1 MSNECENL
9 YKICRTS
16 AGLTQEQAAE
26 LLAVSQRTL
35 SEYENGRAR
44 VPDDIVAAM
53 VEVYNSP
60 LIAYYHLKHFSPLGR
75 YLPDIQEPK
84 TNGDMAFQTIIA
96 RDELDPAVECIKKIV
111 ADGIIDRDE
120 GGMFAEFVK
129 TMRKVNGKIFSVVA
143 YAEKI
148 GENQQRRD
156 YNDNNSRRKHRK
168 NCYSIRESGRTGGI

>member
-75 YLPDIQEPK
+75 YLPDIQEPQ

-148 GENQQRRD
+148 GGKPAKERAQ
-156 YNDNNSRRKHRK
+156 
-168 NCYSIRESGRTGGI
+168 

>member
-9 YKICRTS
+9 YKICRIS

-60 LIAYYHLKHFSPLGR
+60 LIAYYHLISAPSE
-75 YLPDIQEPK
+75 DICR
-84 TNGDMAFQTIIA
+84 TY
-96 RDELDPAVECIKKIV
+96 R
-111 ADGIIDRDE
+111 
-120 GGMFAEFVK
+120 
-129 TMRKVNGKIFSVVA
+129 
-143 YAEKI
+143 
-148 GENQQRRD
+148 
-156 YNDNNSRRKHRK
+156 SRRQ
-168 NCYSIRESGRTGGI
+168 TGIWHFRRS